1 MIMPTVKTVK
11 RRTIEP
17 TRSAVSPRR
26 TFSFGVAG
34 LIVSPKIEI
43 EFHDFFLLLNNHNMQ
58 LKCSTISSKLRS
70 KLNFIQT

>member
-34 LIVSPKIEI
+34 LIVSPKIE
-43 EFHDFFLLLNNHNMQ
+43 FHDFLLLNNHNMQ
-58 LKCSTISSKLRS
+58 LKSSTIPS